1 MCQKTIFKGR
11 ILITGNLQINH
22 FGGGSK
28 DPDFKK
34 TKYKK
39 NIIFE
44 TLEKIF
50 FFCIKN
56 MKKTNYTVCFNT
68 LILIKYIICL

>member
-50 FFCIKN
+50 FF
-56 MKKTNYTVCFNT
+56 V
-68 LILIKYIICL
+68 